1 MPNEFILSVEE
12 AEHRDASRGIARIDK
27 DDMEKLKL
35 VSGDVIKI
43 KGKKTACAIVWPG
56 YPEDSNGIIRIDGD
70 IRNNAGIGINDKVRI
85 NKIEVKSAKK
95 VILAPSQP
103 IRIIKGE
110 EYLLKVLE
118 GQPIIKGQRVRVE
131 MLGNPLTFTI
141 KNTEPSDIVIVT
153 KDTQI
158 KLKEKLAE
166 VGAVDVMYEDIGGL
180 RKEIDLVREM
190 IELPL
195 RHPELFQN
203 IGIDPPKGVLL
214 YGVPG
219 TGKTLLA
226 KAVASE
232 SDVHFIS
239 IKGPEIM
246 TKYYGDSELKLR
258 EIFEEAEQNAPS
270 IIFIDEIDS
279 IAPKRDEMTGERQ
292 LERRVVSQLLSLMDG
307 LKARGQ
313 VIVIGATNKP
323 DILDEA
329 LRRGGRFDREIEIGV
344 PDKNGRKEILQVHSR
359 GMPLSKD
366 INLDEL
372 ANITHG
378 FVGADLSGLCK
389 EAGMHALR
397 KIMPKI
403 NLEKDIS
410 SKIIEKLEIT
420 KEDFYEALKLIE
432 PSALREVSIEIPNI
446 KWSDIGGLEKAKQ
459 ELIEAVEWPL
469 KYSELFEYSKTKAPK
484 GILLYGSPGTGKT
497 LLAKAVA
504 SESEINFISIKGSEL
519 ISKYVGESEKKVREI
534 FRKANQSSPC
544 ILFLDE
550 LDAVAPE
557 RGTRSGDSGV
567 SERFV
572 SQLLTEL
579 DGIEELKDVLIL
591 AASNRKDLIEPA
603 LLRPGR
609 FDRLIEVSLPDEK
622 TRLEIFKIHT
632 KDKPLASDVDLKQ
645 LAKKTKNYSG
655 ADIEAI
661 CATASKFAIREFIGK
676 RKEDTVKKEVKKFK
690 IEAKHLKQAFE
701 DIKTREL

>member
-1 MPNEFILSVEE
+1 
-12 AEHRDASRGIARIDK
+12 AIA
-27 DDMEKLKL
+27 
-35 VSGDVIKI
+35 
-43 KGKKTACAIVWPG
+43 WPG
-56 YPEDSNGIIRIDGD
+56 YPKDSNGVIRVDGD
-70 IRNNAGIGINDKVRI
+70 IRNNAGIGINDKVKV
-85 NKIEVKSAKK
+85 NKIEVKSAKRI
-95 VILAPSQP
+95 ILAPSQP

-118 GQPIIKGQRVRVE
+118 GQPIMKGQRVRIE
-131 MLGNPLTFTI
+131 MLGNPLTFTV
-141 KNTEPSDIVIVT
+141 KNTEPSDIVLVT

-158 KLKEKLAE
+158 KLKEKLTE
-166 VGAVDVMYEDIGGL
+166 IGAVDVMYEDIGGL

-226 KAVASE
+226 KAVAAE
-232 SDVHFIS
+232 SDAHFIS

-246 TKYYGDSELKLR
+246 TKYYGDSELRLR
-258 EIFEEAEQNAPS
+258 EIFEEAEEKAPS

-313 VIVIGATNKP
+313 VVVIGATNKP

-344 PDKNGRKEILQVHSR
+344 PDKNGRKEVLQVHSR
-359 GMPLSKD
+359 GMPLAKD
-366 INLDEL
+366 VNLDEL

-397 KIMPKI
+397 KLMPKI
-403 NLEKDIS
+403 NLENSIPT
-410 SKIIEKLEIT
+410 KIIEKLEIT

-459 ELIEAVEWPL
+459 ELIETVEWPL
-469 KYSELFEYSKTKAPK
+469 KHPELFEYAKTKIPK
-484 GILLYGSPGTGKT
+484 GILLYGAPGTGKT

-504 SESEINFISIKGSEL
+504 SESETNFISIKGSEL
-519 ISKYVGESEKKVREI
+519 ISKYIGESEKKVREI
-534 FRKANQSSPC
+534 FRKAKQASPC
-544 ILFLDE
+544 ILFFDE
-550 LDAVAPE
+550 LDSVAPE

-579 DGIEELKDVLIL
+579 DGIEELKGVLVL
-591 AASNRKDLIEPA
+591 AATNRKDLLDPA

-609 FDRLIEVSLPDEK
+609 FDRLIEVPFPNEK
-622 TRLEIFKIHT
+622 TRLEIFNIHT
-632 KDKPLASDVDLKQ
+632 KGKPLNSGVDLKQ
-645 LAKKTKNYSG
+645 LAKKTNDYSG
-655 ADIEAI
+655 ADIEAV
-661 CATASKFAIREFIGK
+661 CAIASKFAIREFIEN
-676 RKEDTVKKEVKKFK
+676 RKEIAVKEDVKKFK
-690 IEAKHLKQAFE
+690 IESKHFEDAFE
-701 DIKTREL
+701 DIKNREEREAKKKEVKTVKEGQKLMARMSKE